1 MELISTHF
9 VKKSEVGYHGNLFG
23 GIMLAWLDEAAAA
36 YAAQVADTPQIV
48 TKHIAAL
55 TFEKPVR
62 PGQIIKIYG
71 SVDISRLKKFVK
83 NVPLLAWV
91 VVGVVVAALIIFKI
105 SEANGHPGYNT
116 ETPVVSPSK

>member
-1 MELISTHF
+1 
-9 VKKSEVGYHGNLFG
+9 
-23 GIMLAWLDEAAAA
+23 ML
-36 YAAQVADTPQIV
+36 Q
-48 TKHIAAL
+48 
-55 TFEKPVR
+55 
-62 PGQIIKIYG
+62 KI
-71 SVDISRLKKFVK
+71 KKFVK